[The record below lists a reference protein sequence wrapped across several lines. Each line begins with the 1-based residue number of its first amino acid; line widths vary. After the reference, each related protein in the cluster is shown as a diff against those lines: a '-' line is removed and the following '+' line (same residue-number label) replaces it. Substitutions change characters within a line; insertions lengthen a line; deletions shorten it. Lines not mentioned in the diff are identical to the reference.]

1 MEFLFMLIAS
11 LGGGLI
17 GAAFGANFAFAMVGF
32 VLMAG
37 IGAAVAGDPN
47 MSTTLFS
54 YVAFGPFL
62 GPHVAFAGGV
72 AAAAYA
78 AKKGYLETGRDVG
91 TPLAKLGKVDVL
103 MVGALFGAIGFA
115 IQQGITLIPW
125 FGSHTDSVAL
135 AVVLSAMIARL
146 AFGAPSLLNA
156 KKPGT
161 NGLLGV
167 DDANCWL
174 RYQEKPSQFLTLG
187 ALAGLFAAG
196 VSIMLATHLPSIGG
210 SANTLAFGV
219 SAITIAF
226 LNMGWSTPV
235 THHMTNIAGLAAVA
249 FYPIVAGA
257 PTIVAAGWNPGAA
270 VGAILIGAVFGAIA
284 AGLGELFQR
293 LFLSRGNT
301 HIDPPAFAIWVGN
314 TLVAVCL
321 IAVGAT
327 A

>member
-17 GAAFGANFAFAMVGF
+17 GAVLGANFAFALVGF
-32 VLMAG
+32 VLLAG

-47 MSTTLFS
+47 MSTMLFS

-62 GPHVAFAGGV
+62 GPHVAFGGGV

-91 TPLAKLGKVDVL
+91 TPLARLGKVDVML
-103 MVGALFGAIGFA
+103 VGALFGALGYA
-115 IQQGITLIPW
+115 IQQAVTFVPW

-135 AVVLSAMIARL
+135 AVVLSGVVARL
-146 AFGAPSLLNA
+146 AFGKPSLLNA

-161 NGLLGV
+161 GGLLAV
-167 DDANCWL
+167 DDDNCWV
-174 RYQEKPSQFLTLG
+174 RYQEKPSQFLVLG
-187 ALAGLFAAG
+187 SLAGLFAAG
-196 VSIMLATHLPSIGG
+196 VSVMLATHLPSIGG

-226 LNMGWSTPV
+226 LNMGGTTPV
-235 THHMTNIAGLAAVA
+235 THHMTNIGGLAAVA
-249 FYPIVAGA
+249 FYPLVAGA
-257 PTIVAAGWNPGAA
+257 PTIVQAGWNPGAA
-270 VGAILIGAVFGAIA
+270 VGAILIGAAFGAVSGA
-284 AGLGELFQR
+284 LGELFQR
-293 LFLSRGNT
+293 LFLARGNT

-321 IAVGAT
+321 LVAGA
-327 A
+327 AA